1 MRDSEKLENMIGVL
15 HYENMMIIKILLQQS
30 LPKEKAEKEYKEIE
44 EKATKSLLDIVNDT
58 TKIFVVDGG
67 ENNAR

>member
-1 MRDSEKLENMIGVL
+1 MDIEKLENMIGVL

-44 EKATKSLLDIVNDT
+44 EKTTKSMLDIVNGT
-58 TKIFVVDGG
+58 MEIFVVDGG